1 MPSFRLFGRFFP
13 APHFWAS
20 LTLSLPL
27 ACGSAAPG
35 TIGAALGQRTDHH
48 VFVRSLPPGQAAERA
63 GLLVD
68 DEILAIDGK
77 DVQTMGELEIRKA
90 VRGDVGTTMTVRI
103 VRAGIEKPLDVKV
116 TRTPLLADKPK

>member
-1 MPSFRLFGRFFP
+1 MRYFRFFP
-13 APHFWAS
+13 APPGAPS
-20 LTLSLPL
+20 LLLL
-27 ACGSAAPG
+27 FAVACGSAAPG
-35 TIGAALGQRTDHH
+35 TIGAALGQRTDHR

-103 VRAGIEKPLDVKV
+103 VRAGVEKPLDVKV
-116 TRTPLLADKPK
+116 TRTPLLAETAKK